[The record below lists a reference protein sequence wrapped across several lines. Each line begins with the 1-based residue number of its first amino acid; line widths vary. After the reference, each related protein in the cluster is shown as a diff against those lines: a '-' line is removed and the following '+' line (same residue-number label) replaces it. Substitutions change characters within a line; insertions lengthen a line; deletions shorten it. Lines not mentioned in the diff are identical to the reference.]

1 MDRHPEAP
9 PQEPVPDLPYAE
21 PVRRVAAYLVD
32 VALVAAV
39 MVGGVHFGLIQNL
52 ELQPELKP
60 PSVLLWVWVLVTM
73 SLPTWIYFAAFESSS
88 WQATL
93 GKRLLRIVV
102 TDMDT
107 QRLSF
112 RHALVRT
119 WIKLLPWELIHVAL
133 NVLPNGGLNEQGM
146 IEPSRLQ
153 LIGFTVSMFLVGSW
167 LVTLMLT
174 PRAQSVHDVMARTL
188 VLKRPT
194 AG

>member
-32 VALVAAV
+32 VVLLAAV
-39 MVGGVHFGLIQNL
+39 MVGGVHFGLIQSL
-52 ELQPELKP
+52 GLQPDLKP
-60 PSVLLWVWVLVTM
+60 PSLVLWLWVVATM
-73 SLPTWIYFAAFESSS
+73 SLPTWIYFAAMESSP

-107 QRLSF
+107 QRLTF
-112 RHALVRT
+112 RHALART

-133 NVLPNGGLNEQGM
+133 NLLPNGGLNEQGM

-194 AG
+194 AA